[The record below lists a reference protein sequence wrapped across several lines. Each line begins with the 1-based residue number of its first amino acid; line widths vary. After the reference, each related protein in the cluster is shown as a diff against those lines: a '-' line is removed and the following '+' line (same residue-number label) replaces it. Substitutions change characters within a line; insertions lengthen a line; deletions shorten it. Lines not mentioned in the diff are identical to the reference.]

1 MTENSKESQKAQ
13 EKKNVFSK
21 IKETIDD
28 KEEQLEILGTFIRLG
43 VMVWAG
49 FIISLN
55 YVSFPG
61 LSKDGGPKDITFIA
75 SVFTGCLATFSV
87 DVGKKKKEGKD
98 GSKPSAA
105 IPTQILRI
113 DIGSTAAG
121 DRDLASRGSR
131 VIHVHSDFQT
141 LRFKL
146 PDTGIYFENFEFGIC
161 VLPSTILIFY
171 FCCD

>member
-1 MTENSKESQKAQ
+1 MTENSKESQKTPQ
-13 EKKNVFSK
+13 KKNVFSK
-21 IKETIDD
+21 IKDTIDD

-98 GSKPSAA
+98 GSKPSSA

-113 DIGSTAAG
+113 EQAPIKIVTESTSKK
-121 DRDLASRGSR
+121 D
-131 VIHVHSDFQT
+131 V
-141 LRFKL
+141 
-146 PDTGIYFENFEFGIC
+146 
-161 VLPSTILIFY
+161 
-171 FCCD
+171 

>member
-98 GSKPSAA
+98 GSKTSSA

-113 DIGSTAAG
+113 EQAPIKIIT
-121 DRDLASRGSR
+121 
-131 VIHVHSDFQT
+131 
-141 LRFKL
+141 
-146 PDTGIYFENFEFGIC
+146 EN
-161 VLPSTILIFY
+161 TNK
-171 FCCD
+171 

>member
-28 KEEQLEILGTFIRLG
+28 KEEHLEILRTFIRLG

-87 DVGKKKKEGKD
+87 DVGKKKKDGKD
-98 GSKPSAA
+98 KEKLPSAV
-105 IPTQILRI
+105 PTQTIRI
-113 DIGSTAAG
+113 EQAPIKIVT
-121 DRDLASRGSR
+121 
-131 VIHVHSDFQT
+131 SD
-141 LRFKL
+141 K
-146 PDTGIYFENFEFGIC
+146 
-161 VLPSTILIFY
+161 
-171 FCCD
+171 

>member
-21 IKETIDD
+21 IKATIDD

-61 LSKDGGPKDITFIA
+61 LSKDGGAKDITFIA

-98 GSKPSAA
+98 GSKSSPS

-113 DIGSTAAG
+113 EQAPIKIVTESTSKK
-121 DRDLASRGSR
+121 D
-131 VIHVHSDFQT
+131 V
-141 LRFKL
+141 
-146 PDTGIYFENFEFGIC
+146 
-161 VLPSTILIFY
+161 
-171 FCCD
+171 

>member
-113 DIGSTAAG
+113 EQAPIKIVT
-121 DRDLASRGSR
+121 DLSL
-131 VIHVHSDFQT
+131 IH
-141 LRFKL
+141 
-146 PDTGIYFENFEFGIC
+146 I
-161 VLPSTILIFY
+161 
-171 FCCD
+171 

>member
-75 SVFTGCLATFSV
+75 SVFTGCLATLSV

-98 GSKPSAA
+98 GSKSASA
-105 IPTQILRI
+105 LPTQILRI
-113 DIGSTAAG
+113 EQAPIKIVTESTSKK
-121 DRDLASRGSR
+121 D
-131 VIHVHSDFQT
+131 V
-141 LRFKL
+141 
-146 PDTGIYFENFEFGIC
+146 
-161 VLPSTILIFY
+161 
-171 FCCD
+171 